1 MFSARSTLRMTLA
14 LAVCTVLALAS
25 PGVTAGLFSE
35 GDDDIPGVSTTSPAE
50 GAFPDI
56 EDAHDIFSV
65 RVLDGEIFKAALY
78 GSVLGD
84 FDLALLSTRFVDD
97 QWLACPGKCRRAPRL
112 LPCQSVLPRFGVRHL
127 LP

>member
-1 MFSARSTLRMTLA
+1 M
-14 LAVCTVLALAS
+14 
-25 PGVTAGLFSE
+25 TAGIFSD
-35 GDDDIPGVSTTSPAE
+35 GDDEIPGVSTVSPAE

-65 RVLDGEIFKAALY
+65 PVRDGEIFKAVLN

-84 FDLALLSTRFVDD
+84 FDLALLSPDSV
-97 QWLACPGKCRRAPRL
+97 RRSMARLPWKVPTAPRL
-112 LPCQSVLPRFGVRHL
+112 LPYRLVLPRVGVRHV